1 MALTIAPGSTIGGR
15 VIWDGQPA
23 LERDDLTVYLRPTDN
38 SPLYF
43 PGSRVNA
50 DGSFSL
56 PDVGDGTYSASTD
69 GESKD
74 CYVKDVEY
82 AGRASL
88 EEGLIV
94 ARGSAAM
101 LEITISSRGGR
112 VQGTVTDDDGLP
124 SSGIYVALVPDSET
138 RRSKHRLYK
147 SQTTDQYGHFDLR
160 GIAPGDYLLFSWTE
174 AEDGAWED
182 PEFLKP
188 FLEKKKGENV
198 SVQEGDKKSVNLVA
212 IKNASTEQ
220 QKP

>member
-1 MALTIAPGSTIGGR
+1 
-15 VIWDGQPA
+15 
-23 LERDDLTVYLRPTDN
+23 
-38 SPLYF
+38 

-112 VQGTVTDDDGLP
+112 VQGTVTDDEGLP

-138 RRSKHRLYK
+138 RRSKHRRVN
-147 SQTTDQYGHFDLR
+147 SHDAQRAQTHAARSRWRRSHEGGRRQRAGP
-160 GIAPGDYLLFSWTE
+160 APQLGR
-174 AEDGAWED
+174 D
-182 PEFLKP
+182 PHP
-188 FLEKKKGENV
+188 HRRV
-198 SVQEGDKKSVNLVA
+198 PTS
-212 IKNASTEQ
+212 
-220 QKP
+220 